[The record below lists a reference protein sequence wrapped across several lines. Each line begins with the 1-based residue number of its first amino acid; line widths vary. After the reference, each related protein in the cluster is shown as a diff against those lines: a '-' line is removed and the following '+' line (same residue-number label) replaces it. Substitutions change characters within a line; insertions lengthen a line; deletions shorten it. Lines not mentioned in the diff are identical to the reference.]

1 MRFCFVDEETSG
13 LRIEDNEILSLA
25 AIKTDKQ
32 LSILDSKTFYFRPEC
47 WKPHYDG
54 AVNIHGITRAHSISF
69 PDKKKSM
76 QEFLDWVELPHYFI
90 CHSKKENFGKEFSFD
105 FAFLEMQ
112 CLDMDLLFRFRGL
125 LGAKS
130 LSTHKIA
137 QTYYSNHKVGFN
149 AEKGRPK
156 LGLSHLCN
164 YFGIELEHHNAES
177 DVRACLEIARR
188 LRDIDE
194 KFFYRCIEGYLDLWE
209 SICE

>member
-1 MRFCFVDEETSG
+1 MRFLFIDIETTG
-13 LRIEDNEILSLA
+13 LQVADNEILTLA
-25 AIKTDKQ
+25 AIKTDKN
-32 LSILDSKTFYFRPEC
+32 LNELDSKLFKFRPEV
-47 WKPHYDG
+47 WKPHYFD
-54 AVNIHGITRAHSISF
+54 AVRIHGINMEQSSQYPIKAKAME
-69 PDKKKSM
+69 D
-76 QEFLDWVELPHYFI
+76 FLCWLEDPHYFI

-105 FAFLEMQ
+105 YAFMEMQ
-112 CLDMDLLFRFRGL
+112 CLDTSTLFMFRQL
-125 LGAKS
+125 LGTKS

-137 QTYYSNHKVGFN
+137 QTFYSNHKVGFN
-149 AEKGRPK
+149 YEKGRPK

-209 SICE
+209 AISE